1 VFNDDNNFVG
11 TAGSYV
17 DDSTMA
23 VVVTVDHC
31 YDADNNHENV
41 AALDAADVDGIY
53 VVATKLY
60 YVPDDNCE
68 GVAIETAVDVDVRRK
83 MLHNDDVV
91 DVWKKKSIHDIVVLV
106 RMVSVLFLVN
116 LPLMLMPKRGRI
128 LMIIICDSSIEW
140 IIARYF

>member
-1 VFNDDNNFVG
+1 
-11 TAGSYV
+11 
-17 DDSTMA
+17 MA

-91 DVWKKKSIHDIVVLV
+91 DV
-106 RMVSVLFLVN
+106 
-116 LPLMLMPKRGRI
+116 
-128 LMIIICDSSIEW
+128 
-140 IIARYF
+140 